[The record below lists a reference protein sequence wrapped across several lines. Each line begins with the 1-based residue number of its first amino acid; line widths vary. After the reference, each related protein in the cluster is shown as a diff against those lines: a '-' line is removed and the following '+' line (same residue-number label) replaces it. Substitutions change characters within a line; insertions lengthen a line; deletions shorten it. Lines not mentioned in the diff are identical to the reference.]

1 MPRLLSDAASAV
13 GQAEFLIR
21 QVRTTI
27 GRRSFNDIVL
37 NHRSVSGEHALIR
50 REGQDIYLE
59 DLGST
64 NGTFVN
70 GRFIKRQRLAHNDTV
85 EIGGC
90 ALRYVAEE
98 AADNPT
104 WTPKRVPP
112 LSSQRGP
119 EASATATLPLGF
131 GLGVST
137 QQPSMVKVLTGEA
150 AGREMV
156 LTKVVT
162 TIGKPGVLL
171 ASITRRP
178 SGCVI
183 AHVEGSGR
191 PVVNGVAM
199 SNDVMPLQDG
209 DVIDLAGTQM
219 KFMGG

>member
-1 MPRLLSDAASAV
+1 M
-13 GQAEFLIR
+13 
-21 QVRTTI
+21 
-27 GRRSFNDIVL
+27 
-37 NHRSVSGEHALIR
+37 IR

-59 DLGST
+59 DLHST

-70 GRFIKRQRLAHNDTV
+70 GRFIKRQRLEHNDTV

-90 ALRYVAEE
+90 VLRYMAEE

-112 LSSQRGP
+112 LSTPRGP
-119 EASATATLPLGF
+119 EASATATLPLG
-131 GLGVST
+131 LGMGA

-150 AGREMV
+150 AGRGMV

-183 AHVEGSGR
+183 AHVEGSRR
-191 PVVNGVAM
+191 PVVNGVEMAA
-199 SNDVMPLQDG
+199 DVMPLRDG

-219 KFMGG
+219 QFAGG

>member
-21 QVRTTI
+21 QERTTI
-27 GRRSFNDIVL
+27 GRRNFNDIVL

-70 GRFIKRQRLAHNDTV
+70 GRFVKRQRLTHNDTV

-90 ALRYVAEE
+90 VLRYVSEE
-98 AADNPT
+98 GADSPA
-104 WTPKRVPP
+104 WTPNRVPP
-112 LSSQRGP
+112 LSNQRGP
-119 EASATATLPLGF
+119 EASSTATLPLGF
-131 GLGVST
+131 GLGVGT

-191 PVVNGVAM
+191 PTVNGVEM
-199 SNDVMPLQDG
+199 VNDVMQLQDG
-209 DVIDLAGTQM
+209 DVIDLAGTRM